1 LFGLADDL
9 AKLARVSRDLPRFL
23 RAPVEV
29 GRAIDTIGSRLATRE
44 PRFLALAERA
54 VYARPSSPYLRLLR
68 AAGCELDD
76 LRQLVQRD
84 GLEGAL
90 ERLAA
95 AGVYL
100 TFDEFK
106 GQREVVR
113 GSQRFAVAEEELD
126 NPDVSPHLEARS
138 GGTRSR
144 GTSVKMALPYFFE
157 LASHTAVALHAN
169 GLGHYDHAFWVQ
181 VATPGLIY
189 AGLGR
194 PPLAWFHPVRP
205 LPAKTLAVAR
215 YMSLLAR
222 LSGRRLPAPVFLGLE
237 TPGRLVDWLL
247 ARRREGRFVCLTTY
261 ASSAVR
267 VCLAARERGQRLD
280 GIGFI
285 TLGEPFTDAKR
296 AAVEAVGA
304 RALVRYAFTE
314 AGIIGFGC
322 GEARRSDDL
331 HFFRDGYGL
340 IQRSRAVGDGGPVVN
355 ALLFTSLL
363 PSAPKIL
370 LNVESGDSALVE
382 RRECGCPMGTAG
394 LSTHL
399 SGIRSFEK
407 LSGEGMTFV
416 QTDLLRVLEDVLPA
430 RLGGTSADYQVV
442 ETEGEHG
449 ILRVC
454 LLVSPRVG
462 PLDEAAARELFLREL
477 GQAGA
482 TEAEMAQLWRRAGSV
497 EVRREWPLPT
507 KAGKILPFHLAPPA
521 R

>member
-1 LFGLADDL
+1 M
-9 AKLARVSRDLPRFL
+9 SRDLPRFL
-23 RAPVEV
+23 RAPVDV
-29 GRAIDTIGSRLATRE
+29 GRAVDAVGARLATRE
-44 PRFLALAERA
+44 PRFLAMAERA
-54 VYARPSSPYLRLLR
+54 IYGRPSSPYLKLLR
-68 AAGCELDD
+68 GAGCGLDD
-76 LRQLVQRD
+76 LRELVRRE
-84 GLEGAL
+84 GLEAAL

-106 GQREVVR
+106 GQREVAR
-113 GSQRFAVAEEELD
+113 GSQRFTIAEADLD
-126 NPDVSPHLEARS
+126 NPHVSPHLEARS
-138 GGTRSR
+138 GGTRSP

-157 LASHTAVALHAN
+157 LATHTALALRAN
-169 GLGHYDHAFWVQ
+169 GLDHYEHAFWIQ

-189 AGLGR
+189 AGLGK
-194 PPLAWFHPVRP
+194 PPLAWFHPIRP
-205 LPAKTLAVAR
+205 LPAKTRAVAR
-215 YMSLLAR
+215 YMSLVAR
-222 LSGRRLPAPVFLGLE
+222 LSGRRLPVPTFLDLE

-247 ARRREGRFVCLTTY
+247 ARRREGRFLCVTTY

-280 GIGFI
+280 GVCFI

-296 AAVEAVGA
+296 AAVEGVGA

-322 GEARRSDDL
+322 GTARRSDDL
-331 HFFRDGYGL
+331 HFFEDGYGL
-340 IQRSRAVGDGGPVVN
+340 IQRARAVGDGGPVVD

-382 RRECGCPMGTAG
+382 RRACGCPLGTAG
-394 LSTHL
+394 LRTHL

-416 QTDLLRVLEDVLPA
+416 QTELITVLEDVLPA

-462 PLDEAAARELFLREL
+462 PIDEAAARELFLREL
-477 GQAGA
+477 GRAGA
-482 TEAEMAQLWRRAGSV
+482 TEAEMADLWRRAGAV